1 MNIQIFGASKS
12 FDTKKAER
20 WFKERRIKFQAIDV
34 RKYGMSRGEL
44 SSVRHAVGLEAMIDP
59 KHPDYTLLEYL
70 ASDQAKLDKLYED
83 PTLLNLPHC
92 PQRKTGHCGL
102 LPANLGILV
111 LTGPVSHR
119 LSDFSSPALTGGF
132 GVSVCTAPKHC
143 RPPFPRRERRSPMK
157 RILIVD
163 SDMAVRGQ
171 IGRHARLEGYEVAEA
186 GDGYTAVSMCR
197 QNAFDIIIL
206 AILLPEMDGFSVCQT
221 IRSFSQVPILM
232 LTERTSEQDRIHGL
246 ELGADDYMTK
256 PFSPRELML
265 RISAILK
272 RGKSLDSLEPQSI
285 ERDGIYIDLT
295 ARRVHVDGTLVS
307 LTPKEFDLLAL
318 LASHPDVVFS
328 RKKLLDTVWG
338 GELPEDTRTLDTH
351 IKQVRHAISP
361 YSDRIVTL
369 RGVGY
374 RFEKT

>member
-1 MNIQIFGASKS
+1 
-12 FDTKKAER
+12 
-20 WFKERRIKFQAIDV
+20 
-34 RKYGMSRGEL
+34 
-44 SSVRHAVGLEAMIDP
+44 
-59 KHPDYTLLEYL
+59 
-70 ASDQAKLDKLYED
+70 
-83 PTLLNLPHC
+83 
-92 PQRKTGHCGL
+92 
-102 LPANLGILV
+102 
-111 LTGPVSHR
+111 
-119 LSDFSSPALTGGF
+119 
-132 GVSVCTAPKHC
+132 
-143 RPPFPRRERRSPMK
+143 MK

-338 GELPEDTRTLDTH
+338 GELPEDTSTLDTH

>member
-1 MNIQIFGASKS
+1 MPRKVLIVEDDGNI
-12 FDTKKAER
+12 AELLHLYLE
-20 WFKERRIKFQAIDV
+20 KEGFETQVAPDGGKGV
-34 RKYGMSRGEL
+34 EL
-44 SSVRHAVGLEAMIDP
+44 FRAFR
-59 KHPDYTLLEYL
+59 PD
-70 ASDQAKLDKLYED
+70 
-83 PTLLNLPHC
+83 
-92 PQRKTGHCGL
+92 
-102 LPANLGILV
+102 LV
-111 LTGPVSHR
+111 LLDIMLPV
-119 LSDFSSPALTGGF
+119 
-132 GVSVCTAPKHC
+132 
-143 RPPFPRRERRSPMK
+143 
-157 RILIVD
+157 
-163 SDMAVRGQ
+163 
-171 IGRHARLEGYEVAEA
+171 
-186 GDGYTAVSMCR
+186 
-197 QNAFDIIIL
+197 
-206 AILLPEMDGFSVCQT
+206 MDGWQVCRE
-221 IRSFSQVPILM
+221 IRKKSQCPIIM
-232 LTERTSEQDRIHGL
+232 LTAKGEVFDKVLGL

>member
-1 MNIQIFGASKS
+1 
-12 FDTKKAER
+12 
-20 WFKERRIKFQAIDV
+20 
-34 RKYGMSRGEL
+34 
-44 SSVRHAVGLEAMIDP
+44 
-59 KHPDYTLLEYL
+59 
-70 ASDQAKLDKLYED
+70 
-83 PTLLNLPHC
+83 
-92 PQRKTGHCGL
+92 
-102 LPANLGILV
+102 
-111 LTGPVSHR
+111 
-119 LSDFSSPALTGGF
+119 
-132 GVSVCTAPKHC
+132 
-143 RPPFPRRERRSPMK
+143 MK

-171 IGRHARLEGYEVAEA
+171 IGRHARLEVAEA

>member
-1 MNIQIFGASKS
+1 
-12 FDTKKAER
+12 
-20 WFKERRIKFQAIDV
+20 
-34 RKYGMSRGEL
+34 
-44 SSVRHAVGLEAMIDP
+44 
-59 KHPDYTLLEYL
+59 
-70 ASDQAKLDKLYED
+70 
-83 PTLLNLPHC
+83 
-92 PQRKTGHCGL
+92 
-102 LPANLGILV
+102 
-111 LTGPVSHR
+111 
-119 LSDFSSPALTGGF
+119 
-132 GVSVCTAPKHC
+132 
-143 RPPFPRRERRSPMK
+143 MK

-171 IGRHARLEGYEVAEA
+171 IGRYARLEGYEVAEA

-221 IRSFSQVPILM
+221 IRSFSQIPILM
-232 LTERTSEQDRIHGL
+232 LTERTSEQDRIRGL

-272 RGKSLDSLEPQSI
+272 RGRALDSIAPQYI
-285 ERDGIYIDLT
+285 EREGIYIDLT
-295 ARRVHVDGTLVS
+295 ARRVMVDGTLVS

-318 LASHPDVVFS
+318 LAGHPDMVFS

-351 IKQVRHAISP
+351 IKQVRHAIQP

-374 RFEKT
+374 RFEKA